1 MSERA
6 AKMGWKMVLPIMA
19 AMLLIGCGGGGDDA
33 STSATPTS
41 SSGTSNTGSG
51 TSNTG
56 TASPSVGSGT
66 ATLSWYAP
74 TENTDG
80 TALTDL
86 SGYRIYY
93 GTDADALS
101 QSVDIDTV
109 GITTYVVSNLG
120 TGTWYFAIKAYNAA
134 GVESDLSNVAS
145 KTIS

>member
-6 AKMGWKMVLPIMA
+6 ANLCWKMCLPIVA
-19 AMLLIGCGGGGDDA
+19 VVLLVGCGGGGDDA
-33 STSATPTS
+33 SAGAANTGA
-41 SSGTSNTGSG
+41 GTSY
-51 TSNTG
+51 TSN
-56 TASPSVGSGT
+56 VGSGT

-80 TALTDL
+80 SALTDL
-86 SGYRIYY
+86 TGYRIYY
-93 GTDADALS
+93 GTDADALT
-101 QSVDIDTV
+101 QSVNIDTV

-120 TGTWYFAIKAYNAA
+120 TGTWYFAIKAYNAT